1 MEDAL
6 ALPGHR
12 EARPGLVRVRLRGP
26 RRRAGRQGGHQEDGP
41 PVRRRHGRQAHPAR
55 GGHPVAAEARQRRP
69 PARRVRP
76 RRRALGLQRALRGD
90 GALRLG
96 PQEAVPLGDV
106 AQRAPPAPHA
116 VDAALRAE
124 VRALCGHLPQGPEAS
139 QLPGQPG
146 LRRQDLR
153 LRPRARAA
161 VAGAGYT
168 RPHRLRGDPLVSGAG
183 GGPARLGVHGVH
195 RRVGRRLHPLRARRP
210 EACLCRQ
217 RPSRPDQEDSR
228 RPRHARG
235 GGALLAPGE
244 RPREVLPEKVPLRP
258 QGAVACDPAQRQQR
272 GCGGDRGDALL
283 RPGSAGDRTGCHAAQ
298 VFR

>member
-153 LRPRARAA
+153 LRPRAS
-161 VAGAGYT
+161 
-168 RPHRLRGDPLVSGAG
+168 RGRRRIQQG
-183 GGPARLGVHGVH
+183 GGEPPREAAAASPAPHGPRRDALVPRPRVDPAAGGVH
-195 RRVGRRLHPLRARRP
+195 RADRHVVRGLHLCRASGDVRGHRP
-210 EACLCRQ
+210 EGP
-217 RPSRPDQEDSR
+217 RP
-228 RPRHARG
+228 
-235 GGALLAPGE
+235 ALQGH
-244 RPREVLPEKVPLRP
+244 RVLP
-258 QGAVACDPAQRQQR
+258 AV
-272 GCGGDRGDALL
+272 
-283 RPGSAGDRTGCHAAQ
+283 SAR
-298 VFR
+298 